1 MNAVF
6 VYAPCALWSLL
17 SNNLFLAPVPS
28 KPPQQ
33 LSVAKESS
41 TSLFIHWR
49 PVPRN
54 HQNGKILGYR
64 ILYQKSNSREDVRAK
79 NVSAVTNSTQ
89 LTNLTKFT
97 KYDITI
103 LAYTS
108 KGNGVRAKYF
118 TVTTAEDRK
127 FIQTGNWEPLEWM
140 WEFPRFVLW
149 RQ

>member
-1 MNAVF
+1 M
-6 VYAPCALWSLL
+6 Y
-17 SNNLFLAPVPS
+17 
-28 KPPQQ
+28 K
-33 LSVAKESS
+33 
-41 TSLFIHWR
+41 
-49 PVPRN
+49 
-54 HQNGKILGYR
+54 
-64 ILYQKSNSREDVRAK
+64 KSNSIEDVRAK

-127 FIQTGNWEPLEWM
+127 FIQTGN
-140 WEFPRFVLW
+140 
-149 RQ
+149 